1 MILIIL
7 VGFKREVLTRPFLQ
21 NDNDLVHYISSHCLT
36 QVVKL
41 KITNTKQC
49 LFKMKSNCK
58 MVIYD

>member
-7 VGFKREVLTRPFLQ
+7 VGFKREVLTWPFLQ
-21 NDNDLVHYISSHCLT
+21 NDNDLVHFISNLSLA

-49 LFKMKSNCK
+49 LFKMKSYCK
-58 MVIYD
+58 IVIYD